1 MGPLPAIARWLL
13 VGLGL
18 GPLAVFALRRILFT
32 LTLLRSQPPLPPADA
47 TQYGRTAVR
56 PDPTVLILVPI
67 RNEPQSIP
75 GLCAALDALDYPRPQ
90 WQVAL
95 IDDGPTDDIPHER
108 GTLRQH
114 TAIEAAVAIR
124 PGWQAL
130 HLPVNV
136 GKAQALNH
144 GLAHIPFGEIV
155 FIFDVDSRPQPDC
168 LRWAVRAFA
177 DARVAAVSGRLVA
190 VNALTSPAA
199 YYTAVESLVHQLVTL
214 RGKDVLRLGPPLLGS
229 NNGYRRAALAQVG
242 GFRPGAFLED
252 SDLTLALLRAGYTT
266 RFVPQAVASHRVP
279 ATLRGYIRQH
289 IRWGRGFNDVAR
301 DHLPGLLTDP
311 RLSWPL
317 RLELALFAV
326 GYLDRLALLW
336 AVAMALLGIE
346 PVVLWIGIGISLTL
360 PLVQII
366 AALAF
371 SRAAAGYWWRL
382 PLIPAFFVV
391 DTGTALWAMAAT
403 LLNLPRLWHKTDRG

>member
-1 MGPLPAIARWLL
+1 MGPLPAIVRWLL

-32 LTLLRSQPPLPPADA
+32 LSLLRPQPPLPPADA
-47 TQYGRTAVR
+47 ARC
-56 PDPTVLILVPI
+56 PTVLILVPI

-95 IDDGPTDDIPHER
+95 IDDGPTDD
-108 GTLRQH
+108 LRQH
-114 TAIEAAVAIR
+114 AAIEAAVAIR

-130 HLPVNV
+130 HLPASV

-144 GLAHIPFGEIV
+144 GLAHVPFGEIV
-155 FIFDVDSRPQPDC
+155 FIFDVDSRPQPNC
-168 LRWAVRAFA
+168 LRWAVRPFA

-190 VNALTSPAA
+190 ANALAGPAA

-279 ATLRGYIRQH
+279 ATLRGYIHQH

-301 DHLPGLLTDP
+301 DHLPGLLTGP

-336 AVAMALLGIE
+336 AIALALLGVE

-371 SRAAAGYWWRL
+371 DRAAAGYWWRL

-391 DTGTALWAMAAT
+391 DTCTALWAMAAT